1 MKRNESKVAVKL
13 AHRNRVS
20 IIVSIVAISFIQGL
34 QFGVAPILGQIGA
47 HFSQI
52 DRSFIQMLITAP
64 ALLSMI
70 VALLSGSL
78 VMIIGKKKLLVF
90 AGFVAGVSGFLPLLA
105 DNFWLLFVSRLIYG
119 IGLGLACTLNTAV
132 VAEFFEGEKRVT
144 VMGIQAASVGAGMV
158 LISTI
163 GGKLGTFGFQYTYY
177 LHIIGF
183 ASMFVIALLLPD
195 TGVVTVRNAKKI
207 KLNKQVF
214 ITSFFGLLEL
224 LFLITF
230 TTNIAMHMGGSLAG
244 NSSQAGILNGIF
256 SGIQII
262 IGIVLG
268 RISKLTGKYSLPVA
282 MLCFSTGGIL
292 LIAFPSNYRILMI
305 AAVFCGASQG
315 IFIPQAMVD
324 VANAV
329 EPATTAMAA
338 AFLTCLMCI
347 GQVISPIILNFT
359 AELVFGEVSTN
370 NVYKI
375 AVIGMS
381 ISAVILAIYKNVD
394 NRGGI
399 KNE

>member
-1 MKRNESKVAVKL
+1 LKRNERKGTVKL
-13 AHRNRVS
+13 THRNRLN

-34 QFGVAPILGQIGA
+34 QFGVSPILGQIGA

-78 VMIIGKKKLLVF
+78 VMIICKKKLLVF
-90 AGFVAGVSGFLPLLA
+90 AGFVAGVSGFLPFLA
-105 DNFWLLFVSRLIYG
+105 DSFWLLFVSRLIYG

-132 VAEFFEGEKRVT
+132 VAEFFEGDERVS

-163 GGKLGTFGFQYTYY
+163 GGKLGTFGFQYSYY

-183 ASMFVIALLLPD
+183 VSMFVIALLLPD
-195 TGVVTVRNAKKI
+195 TGVVKAGNVKKI
-207 KLNKQVF
+207 KLNKHVF

-230 TTNIAMHMGGSLAG
+230 TTNIAMHMGGSLSG

-256 SGIQII
+256 SGVQIVMGI
-262 IGIVLG
+262 ILG
-268 RISKLTGKYSLPVA
+268 LISKLTGKFSLPVA
-282 MLCFSTGGIL
+282 MLCFSVGGIL
-292 LIAFPSNYRILMI
+292 LITFPSNYGILMI

-315 IFIPQAMVD
+315 LFVPQAMVD

-329 EPATTAMAA
+329 ETPATAMAA

-359 AELVFGEVSTN
+359 AGFVFGEVSTI

-381 ISAVILAIYKNVD
+381 ISAVALAIYKNID
-394 NRGGI
+394 KTWRN
-399 KNE
+399 NN

>member
-1 MKRNESKVAVKL
+1 MAVKS

-90 AGFVAGVSGFLPLLA
+90 AGFVF
-105 DNFWLLFVSRLIYG
+105 
-119 IGLGLACTLNTAV
+119 
-132 VAEFFEGEKRVT
+132 
-144 VMGIQAASVGAGMV
+144 
-158 LISTI
+158 
-163 GGKLGTFGFQYTYY
+163 GK
-177 LHIIGF
+177 
-183 ASMFVIALLLPD
+183 
-195 TGVVTVRNAKKI
+195 
-207 KLNKQVF
+207 
-214 ITSFFGLLEL
+214 
-224 LFLITF
+224 
-230 TTNIAMHMGGSLAG
+230 
-244 NSSQAGILNGIF
+244 
-256 SGIQII
+256 
-262 IGIVLG
+262 
-268 RISKLTGKYSLPVA
+268 
-282 MLCFSTGGIL
+282 
-292 LIAFPSNYRILMI
+292 
-305 AAVFCGASQG
+305 
-315 IFIPQAMVD
+315 
-324 VANAV
+324 
-329 EPATTAMAA
+329 
-338 AFLTCLMCI
+338 
-347 GQVISPIILNFT
+347 
-359 AELVFGEVSTN
+359 VSTN